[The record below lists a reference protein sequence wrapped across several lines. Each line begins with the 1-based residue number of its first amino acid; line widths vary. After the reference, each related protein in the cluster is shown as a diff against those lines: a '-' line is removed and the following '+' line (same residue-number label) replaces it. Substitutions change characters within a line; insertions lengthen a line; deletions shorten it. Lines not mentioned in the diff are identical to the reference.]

1 MPINGEEMQEIINRL
16 DERYIKKTECDSRIA
31 DTNKKLSSDDKKLA
45 VIEYRLTINNWLTLA
60 IASGIIALVI
70 KVFLGG

>member
-1 MPINGEEMQEIINRL
+1 MPIDKLDMEEITERL
-16 DERYIKKTECDSRIA
+16 DGRYVKKSDCSAKHGEINGR
-31 DTNKKLSSDDKKLA
+31 LHSDDKKLA
-45 VIEYRLTINNWLTLA
+45 VIEYRMKINNWLTMA